1 MRLRRRGVA
10 EMIRETR
17 LENDDLIYP
26 IIVDDTIK
34 DPTEIVSLPGLFRH
48 TTETAVSEATNVS
61 ELGVP
66 AIILFG
72 VPSYKDETGSSAL
85 TGIVQDSIREIK
97 RQIPRLVVI
106 ADVCLCEYTSHG
118 HCGLVDQEGYIAVD
132 PTLSMLQ
139 TIALSYAEAGVD
151 MVAPSGMMDNMV
163 GAIRT
168 SLDENGFT
176 HVPIMSYSAKYNSKF
191 YGPFREAVQ
200 STYKFGDR
208 SAHQMDP
215 ANSDEA
221 MREVAL
227 DIEEGA
233 DIVMVK
239 PALPYLDIIYRI
251 KTSFE
256 VPVAAYNVSGEY
268 AMLKSAINL
277 QYLDDTVIYETLL
290 SIKRAGADMI
300 ITYFAKD
307 IATMLP
313 YI

>member
-1 MRLRRRGVA
+1 MRLRRHGVA
-10 EMIRETR
+10 EMVRETR
-17 LENDDLIYP
+17 LENADLIYP

-34 DPTEIVSLPGLFRH
+34 GPAEIASLPGLFRH
-48 TTETAVSEATNVS
+48 TIETAVSEAAEVS
-61 ELGVP
+61 DLGVP

-72 VPSYKDETGSSAL
+72 VPSHKDETGNSAL
-85 TGIVQDSIREIK
+85 TGVVQDSIREIK

-118 HCGLVDQEGYIAVD
+118 HCGLVDDEGHILID
-132 PTLSMLQ
+132 QTLKMLQ
-139 TIALSYAEAGVD
+139 NIALSYAKAGVD
-151 MVAPSGMMDNMV
+151 MVAPSGMIDNMV
-163 GAIRT
+163 GAIRKT
-168 SLDENGFT
+168 LDENGFT
-176 HVPIMSYSAKYNSKF
+176 QVPIMSYSAKYNSKF
-191 YGPFREAVQ
+191 YGPFREAVK
-200 STYKFGDR
+200 STYKLGDR
-208 SAHQMDP
+208 STHQMDP

-227 DIEEGA
+227 DVEEGA

-277 QYLDDTVIYETLL
+277 RYLEDNAIYETLL

-307 IATMLP
+307 ISAKLP

>member
-10 EMIRETR
+10 DMIRETR

-34 DPTEIVSLPGLFRH
+34 DPTEIVSLPGIFRH
-48 TTETAVSEATNVS
+48 TTEAAVSEAANVS

-118 HCGLVDQEGYIAVD
+118 HCGLVDQEGYLAVD
-132 PTLSMLQ
+132 PTLSVLQ
-139 TIALSYAEAGVD
+139 RIALSYAEAGVD
-151 MVAPSGMMDNMV
+151 IVAPSGMIDSMV

-221 MREVAL
+221 IREVAL

-256 VPVAAYNVSGEY
+256 VPVAAYSVSGEY

>member
-1 MRLRRRGVA
+1 MRLRRRGIA

-34 DPTEIVSLPGLFRH
+34 NPTEIVSLPGLFRH
-48 TTETAVSEATNVS
+48 TTETAVSEAANAS

-118 HCGLVDQEGYIAVD
+118 HCGLVDQEGYLAVD
-132 PTLSMLQ
+132 PTLSVLQ
-139 TIALSYAEAGVD
+139 KIALSYAEAGVD
-151 MVAPSGMMDNMV
+151 MVAPSGMIDNMV

-200 STYKFGDR
+200 STYQFGDR
-208 SAHQMDP
+208 STHQMDP

-277 QYLDDTVIYETLL
+277 QYLDDTVIYEALL

-313 YI
+313 HI

>member
-1 MRLRRRGVA
+1 MRLRRRGIA

-34 DPTEIVSLPGLFRH
+34 NPTEIVSLPGLFRH
-48 TTETAVSEATNVS
+48 TTETAVSEAANAS

-85 TGIVQDSIREIK
+85 TGIVQDSIKEIK

-118 HCGLVDQEGYIAVD
+118 HCGLVDQEGYLAVD
-132 PTLSMLQ
+132 PTLSVLQ
-139 TIALSYAEAGVD
+139 KIALSYAEAGVD
-151 MVAPSGMMDNMV
+151 MVAPSGMIDNMV

-200 STYKFGDR
+200 STYQFGDR

-277 QYLDDTVIYETLL
+277 QYLDDTVIYEALL

-313 YI
+313 HI

>member
-1 MRLRRRGVA
+1 
-10 EMIRETR
+10 
-17 LENDDLIYP
+17 
-26 IIVDDTIK
+26 
-34 DPTEIVSLPGLFRH
+34 
-48 TTETAVSEATNVS
+48 
-61 ELGVP
+61 
-66 AIILFG
+66 
-72 VPSYKDETGSSAL
+72 
-85 TGIVQDSIREIK
+85 
-97 RQIPRLVVI
+97 
-106 ADVCLCEYTSHG
+106 
-118 HCGLVDQEGYIAVD
+118 
-132 PTLSMLQ
+132 MLQ

-191 YGPFREAVQ
+191 YGPFREAIQ

>member
-17 LENDDLIYP
+17 LENDNLIYP
-26 IIVDDTIK
+26 IIVDGTIK

-48 TTETAVSEATNVS
+48 TTETAVSEAAKVS

-85 TGIVQDSIREIK
+85 TGIVQNSIREIK

-118 HCGLVDQEGYIAVD
+118 HCGLVDQEGNIAVD

-139 TIALSYAEAGVD
+139 TIALSYAKAGID
-151 MVAPSGMMDNMV
+151 MIAPSGMIDNMV

-200 STYKFGDR
+200 STYKFGNR

-277 QYLDDTVIYETLL
+277 QYLDDTVIYEVLL

-307 IATMLP
+307 IATTLP

>member
-1 MRLRRRGVA
+1 MRLRRHGVA

-26 IIVDDTIK
+26 IIVDDSIK
-34 DPTEIVSLPGLFRH
+34 GPAKIASLPGLFRH
-48 TTETAVSEATNVS
+48 TTETAVSEAAEVS
-61 ELGVP
+61 DLGVP

-72 VPSYKDETGSSAL
+72 VPSHKDETGNSAL

-118 HCGLVDQEGYIAVD
+118 HCGLVDDEGHILTD
-132 PTLSMLQ
+132 PTLKMLQ
-139 TIALSYAEAGVD
+139 NISLSYAKAGVD
-151 MVAPSGMMDNMV
+151 IVAPSGMIDNMV
-163 GAIRT
+163 GAIRMT
-168 SLDENGFT
+168 LDENGFT
-176 HVPIMSYSAKYNSKF
+176 QVPIMSYSAKYNSKF

-200 STYKFGDR
+200 SSYKLGDR
-208 SAHQMDP
+208 STHQMDP

-239 PALPYLDIIYRI
+239 PALSYLDIIYRI

-268 AMLKSAINL
+268 VMLKSAINL
-277 QYLDDTVIYETLL
+277 RYLEDNVIYETLL
-290 SIKRAGADMI
+290 SIKRAGADMV

-307 IATMLP
+307 ISSKLP

>member
-17 LENDDLIYP
+17 LDSSDLIYP
-26 IIVDDTIK
+26 IIVDEKIK
-34 DPTEIVSLPGLFRH
+34 SPAEITSLPGLFRH
-48 TTETAVSEATNVS
+48 TIETAVSEAAEVAD
-61 ELGVP
+61 LGIP
-66 AIILFG
+66 AVMLFG
-72 VPSYKDETGSSAL
+72 VPSFKDETGNSAL
-85 TGIVQDSIREIK
+85 TGVVQDSIRDMK
-97 RQIPRLVVI
+97 RQIPRLVII

-118 HCGLVDQEGYIAVD
+118 HCGVVDDDGHILVDS
-132 PTLSMLQ
+132 TLKMLQ
-139 TIALSYAEAGVD
+139 KIALSYANAGVD
-151 MVAPSGMMDNMV
+151 MVAPSGMIDNMV

-168 SLDENGFT
+168 MLDDNGFN
-176 HVPIMSYSAKYNSKF
+176 HLPIMSYSAKYNSKF

-208 SAHQMDP
+208 STHQMDP
-215 ANSDEA
+215 ANADEA
-221 MREVAL
+221 LREVAL

-239 PALPYLDIIYRI
+239 PALPYLDIIYRV
-251 KTSFE
+251 KTSFG

-268 AMLKSAINL
+268 AMLTSAINSR
-277 QYLDDTVIYETLL
+277 YLDDSAIYEALL

-307 IATMLP
+307 ISTRLP

>member
-26 IIVDDTIK
+26 IIIDDTIK
-34 DPTEIVSLPGLFRH
+34 YPTEIVSLPGLFRH
-48 TTETAVSEATNVS
+48 TTETAVSEAAIVS

-118 HCGLVDQEGYIAVD
+118 HCGLVDQEGCLAVD
-132 PTLSMLQ
+132 PTLSVLQ

-151 MVAPSGMMDNMV
+151 MVAPSGMIDNMV

-227 DIEEGA
+227 DIEEGT

-239 PALPYLDIIYRI
+239 PALSYLDIIYRI

-307 IATMLP
+307 IATTLP